1 MLGYDL
7 LDAHSVTNTEFY
19 WLENQ
24 VKEGNIILGDTT
36 TSNVNAIYMVLELNP
51 KDVDVYILNRKVAS
65 IKSRSNINPEQ
76 LEEIR
81 TLNQMDFLLLG
92 LV

>member
-1 MLGYDL
+1 
-7 LDAHSVTNTEFY
+7 
-19 WLENQ
+19 
-24 VKEGNIILGDTT
+24 KE
-36 TSNVNAIYMVLELNP
+36 
-51 KDVDVYILNRKVAS
+51 VDDYILNRKVDS
-65 IKSRSNINPEQ
+65 IKSRSNIKPEQ